1 MARYEKPDVAV
12 LSSKGQVVIPQAI
25 RRKLNIG
32 AKTKL
37 IVYSYR
43 DAVIM
48 KKLGVPDVVKEL
60 QEIYKKVDTKIAKY
74 GELTNEE
81 IEAVIQRHRAR
92 PSR

>member
-25 RRKLNIG
+25 RRKLGIG

-37 IVYSYR
+37 IVYGYR

-48 KKLGVPDVVKEL
+48 KKLEVPDVVKEL
-60 QEIYKKVDTKIAKY
+60 QEIYKKVDAKIAKY

-92 PSR
+92 PSQ